1 MAAGSYV
8 RPGLA
13 NTYVQSMD
21 ATGNLVIHYSRDPK
35 SFPLARY
42 AKYHPV
48 KKTTGLYLQIKAEET
63 ARIINSNLADYLWED
78 GNDRPVR
85 QEAEEF
91 RLLDYRTQRY
101 DFPWNFGKKTVEEAD
116 FPIVPIQQ
124 QVAAHKAM
132 VARSLKAA
140 TLLQATG
147 NYDTGHYAAVND
159 IDGVVDYWDVSTVDE
174 SNIKR
179 SILYAIEKIEQDTFG
194 MVKQEDLVLVMNPTT
209 ARRISTAPELLDFV
223 KQQATAP
230 GIVQGKDPFIAKY
243 GLPKYLHGVEVLVD
257 NTFYI
262 SNRVGSSTQ
271 TKTYT
276 IDNGKAVL
284 LSRPG
289 SIEAPAGG
297 GPSFSSLT
305 FFFLEEMTVEQKDDT
320 DNRRISG
327 HVVDDYALALTSP
340 ASTFLF
346 TSIYDTSS
354 S

>member
-1 MAAGSYV
+1 MAAGPYV

-13 NTYVQSMD
+13 NTYVRSMD

-48 KKTTGLYLQIKAEET
+48 KKTTGLYLQIKAEEA
-63 ARIINSNLADYLWED
+63 ARIINSGLQDYIWYD
-78 GNDRPVR
+78 GNDRPIR
-85 QEAEEF
+85 TEAEEF
-91 RLLDYRTQRY
+91 RLIDYRTERY
-101 DFPWNFGKKTVEEAD
+101 DFPWAYGKKTIEEAD
-116 FPIVPIQQ
+116 FPVVPIQQ
-124 QVAAHKAM
+124 QVQAHKAM
-132 VARSLKAA
+132 VARTLKAS
-140 TLLQATG
+140 TLLQNTS
-147 NYDTGHYAAVND
+147 NYDAGHYAAVND

-179 SILYAIEKIEQDTFG
+179 SILYGIEQIEKDTFG

-209 ARRISTAPELLDFV
+209 ARRISTAPEILDFV

-262 SNRVGSSTQ
+262 SSRAEATTQ
-271 TKTYT
+271 TKTYCYS
-276 IDNGKAVL
+276 NGYAVL
-284 LSRPG
+284 MARPG

-305 FFFLEEMTVEQKDDT
+305 YFFLEEMTVEQKDDV

-327 HVVDDYALALTSP
+327 HVVDDYAVALTSP

-346 TSIYDTSS
+346 TACYDTSS